1 MFRASVLPVLFM
13 SLAACQMTPPA
24 PIGAAP
30 PAIHDQVAS
39 DTATND
45 LATNDQATNDQAI
58 SDLENSQLASAGA
71 PLALT
76 TVSGP
81 NSTSFADYGDTVSH
95 PSVGGTWRVAGGASN
110 GCAIRFQEAEQA
122 FAPASIHGCPSSPLA
137 ATTAWNVAGDQNSPA
152 IGRWPGAGA
161 ALYRSTGSLDRIYR

>member
-1 MFRASVLPVLFM
+1 MFRASVLPILFM

-45 LATNDQATNDQAI
+45 LAT
-58 SDLENSQLASAGA
+58 SDLENSQLASTGA

-81 NSTSFADYGDTVSH
+81 SLTSFADYGDTVSH

-110 GCAIRFQEAEQA
+110 GCAIRFEEAEQA

-137 ATTAWNVAGDQNSPA
+137 ATTAWNVAGDQIRLLS
-152 IGRWPGAGA
+152 GDGQ
-161 ALYRSTGSLDRIYR
+161 ALALLYIDRPDLLTGYTADGQELVLSR